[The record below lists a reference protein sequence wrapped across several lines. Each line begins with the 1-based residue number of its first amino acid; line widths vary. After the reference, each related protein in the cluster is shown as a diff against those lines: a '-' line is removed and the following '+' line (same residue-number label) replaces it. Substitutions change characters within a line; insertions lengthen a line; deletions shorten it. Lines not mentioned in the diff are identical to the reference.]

1 MTYPKTTH
9 LMATLI
15 LRPAAT
21 VNFCWFL
28 MLSSTILI
36 SPSLSITTSISNL
49 IVHKVPLRRGD
60 ASPYC
65 YAVSSASA
73 LQPHQNFL
81 STQIWPAA
89 RAAASFIEQNL
100 PTKYSANH
108 MTVCELGCG
117 PGLPS
122 LAAAAAGA
130 SKVIASDLEP
140 LALELVDAAARDQNL
155 DVETRIID
163 LCGNELPAADLY
175 VMSDVFES
183 GSVAKGAA
191 QLLHKATS
199 NVWVFCQSDRAQRD
213 IFRDELRKM
222 RGDDRLDWISVKEF
236 DHSMRL
242 CLFNVDES
250 QVSYG

>member
-1 MTYPKTTH
+1 
-9 LMATLI
+9 MATLI
-15 LRPAAT
+15 LQPTAIAS
-21 VNFCWFL
+21 FCWFL
-28 MLSSTILI
+28 MLSSTMLI
-36 SPSLSITTSISNL
+36 FQSTSASITNSVSNL

-60 ASPYC
+60 ASPFC

-81 STQIWPAA
+81 STQVWPAA
-89 RAAASFIEQNL
+89 RAAASFIERNL
-100 PTKYSANH
+100 PTRSSARD

-117 PGLPS
+117 PGLPA
-122 LAAAAAGA
+122 LTAAAAGA
-130 SKVIASDLEP
+130 SKVIASDLES

-163 LCGNELPAADLY
+163 LCGNVLPSADIYL
-175 VMSDVFES
+175 MSDVFES
-183 GSVAKGAA
+183 GTVAKGAA
-191 QLLHKATS
+191 HLLYATTS

-213 IFRDELRKM
+213 IFRDELRKLS
-222 RGDDRLDWISVKEF
+222 GDEGLDWISIAEF

-250 QVSYG
+250 EVSYG